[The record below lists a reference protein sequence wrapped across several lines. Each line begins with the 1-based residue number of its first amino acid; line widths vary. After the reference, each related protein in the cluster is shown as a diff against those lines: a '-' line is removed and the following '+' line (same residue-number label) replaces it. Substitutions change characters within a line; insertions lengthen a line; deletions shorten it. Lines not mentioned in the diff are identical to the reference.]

1 MCVSLC
7 VWIRGRIYVQFCPRA
22 QPIPLAE
29 YLPLLPSSSMR
40 GSCRS
45 FSYSQTWTALVPT
58 LLSFYYSLLA
68 LNDAQRQAARENC
81 SWEFLPLLLA
91 SWLLQNSLLNIFF
104 QLCSVSCI
112 LSQNAAVL
120 WHFLCCQHGRQ
131 HLLHGAIACWTLN
144 AIACY
149 ILLVTV
155 QAPARMP
162 ELEAP
167 LSITRAL
174 SALLGNL
181 NSLLSPAKNGAG
193 IDCRDGY

>member
-1 MCVSLC
+1 MIAALVCNKVLQRLLLNPSKFLSSMKQKSLTGRERACVCL
-7 VWIRGRIYVQFCPRA
+7 YAYAQFCPQE
-22 QPIPLAE
+22 QPIPLSE

-131 HLLHGAIACWTLN
+131 HLLHGAIAC
-144 AIACY
+144 
-149 ILLVTV
+149 
-155 QAPARMP
+155 
-162 ELEAP
+162 
-167 LSITRAL
+167 
-174 SALLGNL
+174 
-181 NSLLSPAKNGAG
+181 
-193 IDCRDGY
+193 